1 MSKVVI
7 YNEEDFAKLR
17 ESANVVAITLAE
29 VAKVI
34 KPGVPLTYLD
44 QIGEQC
50 IRDHHA
56 IPACKGYMGYP
67 AALCLSVNDV
77 VVHGIPYPNIYL
89 RDGDVISVDVV
100 ALLNGYH
107 GDFCYTF
114 EVGEVAEETRLLLK
128 RTKESLYKAIEVA
141 KVGTTF
147 SEIGKTI
154 EEYVSQFHYS
164 VPQEFTGHGVGR
176 NMHEEPSIPNYAVRK
191 FDSISRLR
199 IAPGMSFCVEPMV
212 KIGQGQ
218 NKTRFKSKFDDDEW
232 TARTPDG
239 QPAAHFEHQLVV
251 TEKGTE
257 VISSYKLLG
266 EVIGTE
272 ELY

>member
-1 MSKVVI
+1 MPKVVI
-7 YNEEDFAKLR
+7 YNEEDFVRLR
-17 ESANVVAITLAE
+17 ESANVVAVTLAE

-34 KPGVPLTYLD
+34 KPGVPLSYLD

-77 VVHGIPYPNIYL
+77 VVHGIPYPNLYL
-89 RDGDVISVDVV
+89 RDGDIISVDVV

-128 RTKESLYKAIEVA
+128 RTKEALYKAIEVA

-154 EEYVSQFHYS
+154 EQYVSQFQYS

-176 NMHEEPSIPNYAVRK
+176 KMHEEPCIPNYAVRK

-212 KIGQGQ
+212 KIGLGQ
-218 NKTRFKSKFDDDEW
+218 NKSRFKSKFDNDEW

-239 QPAAHFEHQLVV
+239 KPAAHFEHQLIV
-251 TEKGTE
+251 TDKGTE